1 MVKGLLNFRD
11 KKCFFS
17 LENFDLILEEIDDRD
32 KRTSVDFHE
41 LMSYG
46 NMEFPEYLVGKDFDD
61 HEILFKVIHG
71 YKKSIK
77 TYYVRVQSYIIFKEN
92 ECSFD
97 AVQFISEEL
106 NWFYDIRHAIDFDTK
121 PSTGE
126 IKLRTHK
133 FSDLEKQ
140 FSFKLNEDLI
150 RGKFNISRSFNHN
163 VTNPLSLY
171 TELSLYF
178 DKSLSYIQLHELT
191 YGFINVM
198 SFLSYRKN
206 ISMNKAHLKKID
218 QDSGEYK
225 KVGTLYVSRLSDDV
239 EEDEKIVKERIIDI
253 SLIEKSLGR
262 LFEEIMN
269 KQIYLRHI
277 PESSRD
283 QRITTPSRFIMATAG
298 FEWQYDLYEDKEIDE
313 DHQYKE
319 QKEEIL
325 KFLNQKIDSNTG
337 KEKRYF
343 KRIRGLVNRNNITLS
358 DEFEMSLN
366 RYYDILSVFI
376 KQLYNT
382 KNETEIDLNEIA
394 YRIATYRNEIAH
406 GELQGRKKDYLISD
420 LKVVECLYYSMVL
433 DEIGVSAENIKRAL
447 NKLFRFNIAL

>member
-1 MVKGLLNFRD
+1 MVKGLLDFRD

-17 LENFDLILEEIDDRD
+17 LDNFDLILEEIDDRD
-32 KRTSVDFHE
+32 KRTAEDLHE
-41 LMSYG
+41 LMSFG
-46 NMEFPEYLVGKDFDD
+46 NTEFPEYLVGKDFDD
-61 HEILFKVIHG
+61 HEILFKVMHG
-71 YKKSIK
+71 FKKSIK
-77 TYYVRVQSYIIFKEN
+77 TYYVRVQSYIVFKEN

-97 AVQFISEEL
+97 AVQFTSEEL
-106 NWFYDIRHAIDFDTK
+106 NWFYDIRHAIDFDSK

-126 IKLRTHK
+126 IELRTHK

-140 FSFKLNEDLI
+140 FSFKFNDDLI
-150 RGKFNISRSFNHN
+150 RGKFNISRYFNHN
-163 VTNPLSLY
+163 VTNPLNLY

-178 DKSLSYIQLHELT
+178 DKSPSYVQLHELT

-206 ISMNKAHLKKID
+206 VSMNKAHLKKLD
-218 QDSGEYK
+218 QDSGEYI
-225 KVGTLYVSRLSDDV
+225 KVGTLYVSRISDDV

-253 SLIEKSLGR
+253 SLIEKSLGK
-262 LFEEIMN
+262 LFEVIMN

-277 PESSRD
+277 PENSRD
-283 QRITTPSRFIMATAG
+283 QRIITPSRFIMATAG

-325 KFLNQKIDSNTG
+325 EFLNQKIDSNSG

-366 RYYDILSVFI
+366 RYNDILSVFI
-376 KQLYNT
+376 KRLYSI

-394 YRIATYRNEIAH
+394 DRIATYRNEIAH
-406 GELQGRKKDYLISD
+406 GQLQGRENDYLIPD

-447 NKLFRFNIAL
+447 NKLFRFNFAL

>member
-1 MVKGLLNFRD
+1 
-11 KKCFFS
+11 
-17 LENFDLILEEIDDRD
+17 
-32 KRTSVDFHE
+32 
-41 LMSYG
+41 
-46 NMEFPEYLVGKDFDD
+46 
-61 HEILFKVIHG
+61 
-71 YKKSIK
+71 
-77 TYYVRVQSYIIFKEN
+77 
-92 ECSFD
+92 
-97 AVQFISEEL
+97 
-106 NWFYDIRHAIDFDTK
+106 
-121 PSTGE
+121 
-126 IKLRTHK
+126 
-133 FSDLEKQ
+133 
-140 FSFKLNEDLI
+140 
-150 RGKFNISRSFNHN
+150 
-163 VTNPLSLY
+163 
-171 TELSLYF
+171 
-178 DKSLSYIQLHELT
+178 
-191 YGFINVM
+191 
-198 SFLSYRKN
+198 
-206 ISMNKAHLKKID
+206 
-218 QDSGEYK
+218 
-225 KVGTLYVSRLSDDV
+225 
-239 EEDEKIVKERIIDI
+239 
-253 SLIEKSLGR
+253 
-262 LFEEIMN
+262 MN

-277 PESSRD
+277 PESSRH

-376 KQLYNT
+376 KRLYSI

-406 GELQGRKKDYLISD
+406 GELQGRENDYLISD

-447 NKLFRFNIAL
+447 NKLFRFNFAL